1 LAITQSLVT
10 LLQGEIGFESTP
22 GQGSRFWFRLPLKA
36 QTSPQPLQPQARKER
51 QTAGQA
57 WQFLV
62 VDDHHLNRLLVQQI
76 LKNAWPES
84 RVVEAENGAQAL
96 DFWRAQRFDLVFMD
110 MLMPV
115 MDGVQTTQAI
125 RQSFTS
131 HGLAPVIGLTANVNP
146 QDLERFK
153 DAGLSVLLL
162 KPFDPVKLCDE
173 VEALL
178 LRGMPVGSLA

>member
-1 LAITQSLVT
+1 
-10 LLQGEIGFESTP
+10 
-22 GQGSRFWFRLPLKA
+22 
-36 QTSPQPLQPQARKER
+36 
-51 QTAGQA
+51 
-57 WQFLV
+57 
-62 VDDHHLNRLLVQQI
+62 

-84 RVVEAENGAQAL
+84 TVVVAENGAQAL
-96 DFWRAQRFDLVFMD
+96 DLWRAQRFDLVFMD

-146 QDLERFK
+146 QDLQRFK
-153 DAGLSVLLL
+153 DAGLSGLLL

-178 LRGMPVGSLA
+178 LRGAPLAPASPEA